1 MRRIEWR
8 TSLVGA
14 ALTAL
19 LLAGGSSQSYTAW
32 ADQEGSAGVTTS
44 EATVYE
50 ALPPGHSTAV
60 AEGTELAVLCLT
72 GWDGPNDGR
81 PSSAS
86 SDSPF
91 GAYLKV
97 NYAQGSGYI
106 RSDKVAIRRGA
117 GDDGL
122 RSC

>member
-1 MRRIEWR
+1 MKRIQWNR
-8 TSLVGA
+8 AAIGV
-14 ALTAL
+14 ALTGL
-19 LLAGGSSQSYTAW
+19 LTAGSGQSYLAW

-44 EATVYE
+44 AATVYE
-50 ALPPGHSTAV
+50 ALPPGHPTAIS
-60 AEGTELAVLCLT
+60 EGTPVRVLCLT

-81 PSSAS
+81 PSSSS

-106 RSDKVAIRRGA
+106 KSDRVLIHREA
-117 GDDGL
+117 GDERL